1 MNLSYRV
8 LLWSV
13 VLGFSGIGTVLG
25 SPAVDT
31 LLEQYRQQGASAFD
45 AGAGQDFWTQKF
57 NPAGSGQARQCATC
71 HTANPR
77 NTGKHTRTGK
87 PIEPMAPTVNGK
99 RLVEV
104 REIRKW
110 LYRNCKWTVG
120 RECTPQEKGNL
131 LIWLQ
136 DL

>member
-1 MNLSYRV
+1 MKLSYRV

-13 VLGFSGIGTVLG
+13 VLASSGTGLASA

-31 LLEQYRQQGASAFD
+31 LLEQYRQQGVTAFD
-45 AGAGQDFWTQKF
+45 AMDGQNFWVQKF
-57 NPAGSGQARQCATC
+57 NPSGTKQVRQCATC

-77 NTGKHTRTGK
+77 NTGKHARTGK
-87 PIEPMAPTVNGK
+87 PIEPMAPTVNSK
-99 RLVEV
+99 RLTEV
-104 REIRKW
+104 KEIRKW

-131 LIWLQ
+131 LIWMQQL
-136 DL
+136 